1 MDFQRA
7 LETVNAAMLAQHGR
21 SLSEAEL
28 ALFRGSWYGQTYDVI
43 AEESGYAASYFTRV
57 VGPKFWKSLSS
68 ALQQKVSKTGFR
80 AVLEQTIAA
89 ASTSPTVQTATPNLR
104 PADASTASSTIAYS
118 AKTRIDWGEAPDVT
132 LFYGR
137 HDELGE
143 LHHWLVEERCRLVA
157 VLGMGGIGK
166 TTLAARFLETLEGT
180 GPFTHII
187 WRSLRNA
194 PPLDELLG
202 ELVAFVSDQ
211 QDTQPTRRRLLYWL
225 GQSRC
230 LLILDNMETI
240 LHGGEQ
246 AGLFCPG
253 YEDYGE
259 LLRLL
264 IETRHQ
270 SSVLLTSREKPAMV
284 GVSEGIDLP
293 VRSLPLSGSPEAAR
307 SLLEAKGLSGDETDK
322 AALCDRYGNSPLALK
337 IVATSIQSLFDGDI
351 SLFLAENTLVFNGIQ
366 RLLGQQ
372 FDRLTALGQQ
382 VMYWLA
388 INREWTSST
397 VLIED
402 IYPAQPRSKVLS
414 ALESLSWRSLIETQ
428 GGQYTQQPVV
438 MEYVTSRFIEQVGKE
453 ILDISPSS
461 EAGALVLFNRFAL
474 LKTTVKDYIRISQIR
489 LIVEPL
495 LAQLQTSLSTLPQ
508 LEEHFRTLFNRLR
521 APVTQGLVSAAGSK
535 EGSVPSATAPY
546 YYGFGNFLN
555 LSYHLGLDLAGYDF
569 SALTVVQADLRPMR
583 LHQTNFAG
591 ATFVKTAFSQIFGA
605 VPTVAFSPKGDFF
618 AIGDSHGQ
626 IHLWR
631 MNTLQLCLTLDAH
644 AGWVQALQFSPV
656 ALTPADSS
664 EAEPRSG
671 RYEARLILVSGGD
684 DKAAKVW
691 EITQADLGH
700 EAAAS
705 EPRYQG
711 WCYASFAGH
720 GSRVWTVAVSP
731 DGRQL
736 ATGGSDCT
744 VKVWDL
750 GTRQLIATGE
760 GHGNQVTSV
769 RFSPDGHRLISGSLD
784 QTVRLWS
791 LTKGT
796 VKVGPVLE
804 GHEAFVWS
812 VRFHPHAPVAA
823 SSSSDRTIRLWSTV
837 TGKLLTTLTGHT
849 EQITRV
855 EFCPDGRRL
864 VSCSNDL
871 TLKQWDISPWVPAIE
886 RSAEQKTSSQKS
898 SDAVFSEQTST
909 EVDAERPATG
919 SVLNTFKGH
928 TNQIWAISLTAQGQL
943 MASGSLDQTVR
954 LWNLET
960 GQLQQTIRGHNHE
973 ILCTTVSSDGQYVI
987 SGSSDRTIRVWHR
1000 TTGKLVRTLRGHQ
1013 NWVLTLA
1020 VHPTLPLLASG
1031 SSDGTL
1037 RLWNLDTGAPQLMRE
1052 CAGWVWSVQ
1061 FSPDGKTL
1069 VSGSFDQTLRFWQ
1082 VETGELQQSIESINA
1097 LHWSLAFSPNGQL
1110 LALTDGDNQVQI
1122 RDARTGDPLQ
1132 TLANPSPLLSVA
1144 FGPDSR
1150 TIASGGYDGSVCLW
1164 QVTAQTA
1171 QLLQTF
1177 TAHQSWVYDLAFS
1190 PDGQYLASASYDG
1203 TARLWDVVG
1212 RKEQHVLRSHTD
1224 RVTSVTFCPT
1234 TNITAP
1240 TGTPTDTPTGTPT
1253 DNLLVSGSTDATLRL
1268 WTVDGKCQQ
1277 VLRLERPY
1285 EGMNIARVQGLTVQQ
1300 QAVLQ
1305 ELGAVERPDTTPQQK
1320 QPDPTAIA
1328 PTEYDPTIA
1337 WPEPQAD
1344 AQPDIHLTVVDAAS
1358 STITTPIRV
1367 QLLGNF
1373 SLTYQNKVLTS
1384 FTNPRVQALLAYL
1397 LLHDSAPH
1405 QRQHLAFALYPDSSD
1420 AHSRTALRKDLF
1432 NLRQF
1437 LPNADQLILT
1447 TARTVQLQF
1456 TPSELVVDV
1465 AQFEQDVDRA
1475 GDETQPLA
1483 AAIQHYSGDLLPL
1496 LDYEWLPPLRQRL
1509 HQRYTA
1515 AIATLV
1521 DSLAQQQQ
1529 YAQAQAYTQRLIEA
1543 EPLKE
1548 SAYRT
1553 LMQLQIDSCDR
1564 AAAIQTYHQCMSV
1577 LRDELGIDPS
1587 PETQQ
1592 LYQTVL

>member
-1 MDFQRA
+1 MDFQQA
-7 LETVNAAMLAQHGR
+7 LETVNEAMLAQHKR

-68 ALQQKVSKTGFR
+68 ALQQKVSKTSFR
-80 AVLEQTIAA
+80 AVIEQAIAT
-89 ASTSPTVQTATPNLR
+89 ASTTATVQVASQDF
-104 PADASTASSTIAYS
+104 PAANASTPISTDLS
-118 AKTRIDWGEAPDVT
+118 NSPSKTRIDWGEAPDVT

-137 HDELGE
+137 HDELSE
-143 LHHWLVEERCRLVA
+143 LNHWLVEERCRLVA
-157 VLGMGGIGK
+157 VLGLGGIGK
-166 TTLAARFLETLEGT
+166 TTLAARFLETLEASGS
-180 GPFTHII
+180 FTHVI

-211 QDTQPTRRRLLYWL
+211 QDTQPNLRRLLYWL

-230 LLILDNMETI
+230 LLVLDNMETI

-253 YEDYGE
+253 YEDYGD

-284 GVSEGIDLP
+284 GMSEGIDLS
-293 VRSLPLSGSPEAAR
+293 VRSLSLSGSPEAAR
-307 SLLEAKGLSGDETDK
+307 SLLEAKGLSGNEAEKT
-322 AALCDRYGNSPLALK
+322 ALCDRYGNSPLALK

-366 RLLGQQ
+366 RLLDQQ

-388 INREWTSST
+388 INREWASSN

-438 MEYVTSRFIEQVGKE
+438 MEYVTSRFIERIGKE
-453 ILDISPSS
+453 ILDLSS
-461 EAGALVLFNRFAL
+461 SSDAIALPLFNRFAL
-474 LKTTVKDYIRISQIR
+474 LKTTVKDYIRISQVR

-495 LAQLQTSLSTLPQ
+495 LAHLQTSLSTLPQ
-508 LEEHFRTLFNRLR
+508 LEAHFCHLFNRLR
-521 APVTQGLVSAAGSK
+521 ATATRGEALAETPV
-535 EGSVPSATAPY
+535 EGPALSF
-546 YYGFGNFLN
+546 YGVGNFLN
-555 LSYHLGLDLAGYDF
+555 LSYHLGLDLTGYDF
-569 SALTVVQADLRPMR
+569 SALTVVQADLRPMQ
-583 LHQTNFAG
+583 LQQTNFAG
-591 ATFVKTAFSQIFGA
+591 ATFIKTVFSQIFGA
-605 VPTVAFSPKGDFF
+605 VPTVTFSPKGDFF
-618 AIGDSHGQ
+618 AIGDSHGR

-631 MNTLQLCLTLDAH
+631 MDTLQLCLTLEAH

-656 ALTPADSS
+656 ALAAADSS
-664 EAEPRSG
+664 TDASTKTRENRQESQ
-671 RYEARLILVSGGD
+671 LTLVSGGD
-684 DKAAKVW
+684 DQAAKVW
-691 EITQADLGH
+691 EITQANLGRVAK
-700 EAAAS
+700 AAVP

-711 WCYASFAGH
+711 WCYASFTGH

-731 DGRQL
+731 NGRQL

-750 GTRQLIATGE
+750 ETRQLILTGV
-760 GHGNQVTSV
+760 GHSSQVTSV
-769 RFSPDGHRLISGSLD
+769 RFSPDGQQLISGSLD

-791 LTKGT
+791 LTAGT
-796 VKVGPVLE
+796 IKTGLVLE

-837 TGKLLTTLTGHT
+837 TGQLLAALTGHT
-849 EQITRV
+849 DQITRI
-855 EFCPDGRRL
+855 EFCPDGRSL

-871 TLKQWDISPWVPAIE
+871 TLKQWDVSPWVPAGNI
-886 RSAEQKTSSQKS
+886 SH
-898 SDAVFSEQTST
+898 DALST
-909 EVDAERPATG
+909 EKVSSESEAKSPAAG
-919 SVLNTFKGH
+919 SVLATFKGH
-928 TNQIWAISLTAQGQL
+928 TNQIWAISLTAHGKM

-973 ILCTTVSSDGQYVI
+973 ILCNTVSSDGQYVI

-1020 VHPTLPLLASG
+1020 VHPTRPLLASG
-1031 SSDGTL
+1031 SSDGTV
-1037 RLWNLDTGAPQLMRE
+1037 RLWNLETGTPQLLE
-1052 CAGWVWSVQ
+1052 KCGSWIWSLQ
-1061 FSPDGKTL
+1061 FSPDGETL
-1069 VSGSFDQTLRFWQ
+1069 VSGSFDQTLRLWQ
-1082 VETGELQQSIESINA
+1082 VETGELQRSIESINA
-1097 LHWSLAFSPNGQL
+1097 LHWSLAFSPDGQL
-1110 LALTDGDNQVQI
+1110 LALTDGDDQVQI
-1122 RDARTGDPLQ
+1122 RNARTGDPLQ

-1164 QVTAQTA
+1164 QVTAQTS
-1171 QLLQTF
+1171 QLLHTF
-1177 TAHQSWVYDLAFS
+1177 TEHQSWVYDLAFS

-1203 TARLWDVVG
+1203 TARLWDVAEH
-1212 RKEQHVLRSHTD
+1212 KERHVLRSHTD
-1224 RVTSVTFCPT
+1224 RVTSVAFCPT
-1234 TNITAP
+1234 TNANAP
-1240 TGTPTDTPTGTPT
+1240 VGT

-1268 WTVDGKCQQ
+1268 WTMDGKCQQ

-1285 EGMNIARVQGLTVQQ
+1285 EGMNISSVQGLTVQQ
-1300 QAVLQ
+1300 KAVLQ
-1305 ELGAVERPDTTPQQK
+1305 ELGAVERPDTVPQPEQPELDQQQQSEYAKPPK
-1320 QPDPTAIA
+1320 QSEPVAA
-1328 PTEYDPTIA
+1328 EYDPTIA
-1337 WPEPQAD
+1337 WAEPTAGSQPE
-1344 AQPDIHLTVVDAAS
+1344 IRLTVVDADS
-1358 STITTPIRV
+1358 STTTPIQV
-1367 QLLGNF
+1367 QLLGDF
-1373 SLTYQNKVLTS
+1373 SLTYQNKALTS
-1384 FTNPRVQALLAYL
+1384 SANPRVQALLAYL
-1397 LLHDSAPH
+1397 LLHDSTPH
-1405 QRQHLAFALYPDSSD
+1405 LRQHLAFALYPDSSD
-1420 AHSRTALRKDLF
+1420 AHARTALRKNLF

-1456 TPSELVVDV
+1456 TEADLAVDV
-1465 AQFEQDVDRA
+1465 TQFEESLNRA
-1475 GDETQPLA
+1475 KDNTQQLE
-1483 AAIQHYSGDLLPL
+1483 AAIQQYSGELLPL
-1496 LDYEWLPPLRQRL
+1496 LDYEWLLPIRHRL
-1509 HQRYTA
+1509 QQRYVD
-1515 AIATLV
+1515 AIAALV
-1521 DSLAQQQQ
+1521 DGLAQQQQ
-1529 YAQAQAYTQRLIEA
+1529 YVQAKAYTQRLIEA

-1564 AAAIQTYHQCMSV
+1564 TAAIQTYHHCMSI

-1587 PETQQ
+1587 LETQQ
-1592 LYQTVL
+1592 LYQTLL